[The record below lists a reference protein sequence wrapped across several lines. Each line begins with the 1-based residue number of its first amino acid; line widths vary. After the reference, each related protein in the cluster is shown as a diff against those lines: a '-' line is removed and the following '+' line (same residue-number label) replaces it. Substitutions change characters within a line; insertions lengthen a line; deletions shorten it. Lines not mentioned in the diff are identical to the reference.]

1 MRTIL
6 QCVLVLVLLVTTASA
21 SSNTTWHEP
30 RLVVGLEE
38 PGAVAGRVV
47 DLGGKPIANARV
59 RLSGS
64 KANERVPEVVSNARG
79 EYELSALPAGERTLE
94 VVADGYQVSTR
105 PGVVVRAGAVTRD
118 VNLTLSTRL
127 TISGVVVSEREGPI
141 ADARVAGYP
150 QGAGRSVLARTDA
163 LGRFTVSLEVAAP
176 HRFVVDADGYE
187 REPGAPRGD
196 GSTARTAGGEAPSVE
211 LGPYFAP
218 GATDVRVALK
228 RPRVTFVVIDALS
241 SQPLPEFTLRLDE
254 RFIAGAQQSF
264 SVAHYRSQLHPG
276 GELEC
281 KADSRRHS
289 YVVTAPGYS
298 TARGEIVFDPP
309 DSRRCVVR
317 MTAGRRV
324 RGVVTLEGQPVAGAQ
339 VILRETTLA
348 EFGHSSAD
356 EDADAYWFDGYGIY
370 YPFWIDETE
379 RKLRS
384 DSGGAF
390 EFDSL
395 SDGDHRLEILTER
408 GDRLS
413 VEPIV
418 VREGLPVELGALELR
433 RAGSVRGRLI
443 TQAGESAEGIRVD
456 VSVFDVTRHATAD
469 AEGRFTLQEVPAG
482 RAHLSVD
489 WRTLRGAG
497 LDVPTTHF
505 DLAPGQEY
513 ELEVDLSE
521 DGAGTVRVDVLLDG
535 RPAAGVIV
543 SLQPTDLFRSA
554 KRLGATDTNG
564 VVRGRARA
572 IGMHDVCITAP
583 SGMPLATLRSAVQ
596 IYPNSDERVQ
606 VDLKCGRL
614 TFEWPPSPPGTRRER
629 VELRGRRL
637 DREGALEPLF
647 YRPSS
652 PAADEVVAHAD
663 NRCEF
668 PWVEP
673 GEYEWTIRVFAET
686 PSRADVERIYR
697 KQTSVR
703 AGVLAECSVD
713 EADRVLLPARR

>member
-6 QCVLVLVLLVTTASA
+6 QCVLVLVLLVTTTSA

-38 PGAVAGRVV
+38 AGAVAGRVV

-79 EYELSALPAGERTLE
+79 EYELSALPAGECTLE
-94 VVADGYQVSTR
+94 VVADGCQVTTR

-176 HRFVVDADGYE
+176 HRFVVEADGYE

-218 GATDVRVALK
+218 GATDVRVALR

-264 SVAHYRSQLHPG
+264 GVAHYRSQLHPG

-281 KADSRRHS
+281 MADSRRHS
-289 YVVTAPGYS
+289 YVVTAPGYRP
-298 TARGEIVFDPP
+298 ARGEIVFDPP

-324 RGVVTLEGQPVAGAQ
+324 RGVVTLEGRPVAGAQ

-348 EFGHSSAD
+348 EFGQ
-356 EDADAYWFDGYGIY
+356 EADAYWVDGYGIY

-418 VREGLPVELGALELR
+418 VREGLPVDLGALELR
-433 RAGSVRGRLI
+433 RSGSIRGRLV
-443 TQAGESAEGIRVD
+443 TQARESAEGTRVD

-469 AEGRFTLQEVPAG
+469 AEGRFTLQDVPAG

-543 SLQPTDLFRSA
+543 SLQPTDLLRSP
-554 KRLGATDTNG
+554 KRLGATDKNG

-572 IGMHDVCITAP
+572 TGMHDVCIAAP
-583 SGMPLATLRSAVQ
+583 SGMPLATLRSAVR

-606 VDLKCGRL
+606 VYVKCGRL
-614 TFEWPPSPPGTRRER
+614 AFEWPPSPPGTRRER
-629 VELRGRRL
+629 VEFRGRRL
-637 DREGALEPLF
+637 DREGALESLF

-673 GEYEWTIRVFAET
+673 GEYEWTIRVFAQT
-686 PSRADVERIYR
+686 PSQADVERIYR

-703 AGVLAECSVD
+703 AGALAECVVGAQERLRDS
-713 EADRVLLPARR
+713 DRR

>member
-1 MRTIL
+1 MRAW
-6 QCVLVLVLLVTTASA
+6 LLLLAVVTGAAACRSRQPRSDSVDATAS
-21 SSNTTWHEP
+21 SSG
-30 RLVVGLEE
+30 VG
-38 PGAVAGRVV
+38 GRRT
-47 DLGGKPIANARV
+47 D
-59 RLSGS
+59 
-64 KANERVPEVVSNARG
+64 
-79 EYELSALPAGERTLE
+79 PAGESALE
-94 VVADGYQVSTR
+94 RRDGPAQGSAFAR
-105 PGVVVRAGAVTRD
+105 RA
-118 VNLTLSTRL
+118 
-127 TISGVVVSEREGPI
+127 TISGVVVDEREQAI
-141 ADARVAGYP
+141 ADALLTAWP
-150 QGAGRSVLARTDA
+150 QGREGSVLARTNV
-163 LGRFTVSLEVAAP
+163 LGRFDVALEHAVP
-176 HRFVVDADGYE
+176 HRFEVEAHGYVPASDGAAPANSELWYAA
-187 REPGAPRGD
+187 GA
-196 GSTARTAGGEAPSVE
+196 E
-211 LGPYFAP
+211 
-218 GATDVRVALK
+218 DVRFVFQ
-228 RPRVTFVVIDALS
+228 RPRVSFAVVDRVSGLALPQFS
-241 SQPLPEFTLRLDE
+241 LRLE
-254 RFIAGAQQSF
+254 ARATVPEQ
-264 SVAHYRSQLHPG
+264 HRSGPMPLYSLRLPN
-276 GELEC
+276 GEFEC
-281 KADSRRHS
+281 EADPRRHTF
-289 YVVTAPGYS
+289 VVTAPGYI

-348 EFGHSSAD
+348 EFGQ
-356 EDADAYWFDGYGIY
+356 EADAYWVDGYGIY

-379 RKLRS
+379 RKSRS

-395 SDGDHRLEILTER
+395 FDGDHRLEILTER

-413 VEPIV
+413 VEPIA
-418 VREGLPVELGALELR
+418 VREGLPVDLGALELR
-433 RAGSVRGRLI
+433 RAGSVRGRLVAP
-443 TQAGESAEGIRVD
+443 AGESAEGVRVD

-469 AEGRFTLQEVPAG
+469 AEGRFLLQDVPAG

-543 SLQPTDLFRSA
+543 SVQPTDLFRSA
-554 KRLGATDTNG
+554 KRLGATDANG

-583 SGMPLATLRSAVQ
+583 SGMPLAKLRSAVQ

-606 VDLKCGRL
+606 VDVKCGRL
-614 TFEWPPSPPGTRRER
+614 AFEWPPSPPGTRRER
-629 VELRGRRL
+629 VEFRGRRL
-637 DREGALEPLF
+637 DREGGLEPLF
-647 YRPSS
+647 HRHSS

-703 AGVLAECSVD
+703 AGAPAECVVGA
-713 EADRVLLPARR
+713 EERVRDLDWR